1 MEFRDSN
8 KEGQIAEDLMIEYW
22 NSKGCDFID
31 VRTDKFFQDL
41 DVDFIIPKK
50 GYTKESCCNVN
61 DKNEIKKYGHLVEIK
76 LDKVIHSRHKCKNGV
91 ISHGTGNFVYE
102 LISHNN
108 PGCLARC
115 YADLLIYVCVDVY
128 DEVYKLEH
136 AYLIDLYNL
145 RKYMTK
151 NHNKLQ
157 LKGIQNIDNIEE
169 NVLNILINIKDIEN
183 IGGEDKI
190 IKHDYVNELKPF
202 FPLNK
207 PIIK

>member
-50 GYTKESCCNVN
+50 GYTKESCLNVN

-102 LISHNN
+102 LILFV
-108 PGCLARC
+108 PDGC
-115 YADLLIYVCVDVY
+115 
-128 DEVYKLEH
+128 
-136 AYLIDLYNL
+136 
-145 RKYMTK
+145 
-151 NHNKLQ
+151 
-157 LKGIQNIDNIEE
+157 
-169 NVLNILINIKDIEN
+169 
-183 IGGEDKI
+183 
-190 IKHDYVNELKPF
+190 F
-202 FPLNK
+202 F
-207 PIIK
+207 